1 MSSTAS
7 VAPTTGSSS
16 QVDVSVPLRAEY
28 GSILRLVTA
37 SLGAD
42 AGFTVDDIDDL
53 RLALSEVFASIV
65 DSLGGG
71 ESTDGEHRL
80 AVTFDTSGQGVAVT
94 LSPIIAHGEA
104 PSGDAVFQLDE
115 LATSIIQVAVD
126 EFEVVGTTARLVKF
140 GGEQTDDQRDR

>member
-65 DSLGGG
+65 DSVGSAD
-71 ESTDGEHRL
+71 STDREHRL

-94 LSPIIAHGEA
+94 LSPLFSDGDTPPA
-104 PSGDAVFQLDE
+104 DAVFQLDE
-115 LATSIIQVAVD
+115 LATSIIHVAVD

-140 GGEQTDDQRDR
+140 GGEQPNDQPDR